1 MSCFRSS
8 TFSAGGKV
16 FRPIA
21 ISSQLSSSHKF
32 CSMLIDVALSA
43 HGSLPARIMTRG
55 KSLLFIGSPIFVQM
69 MDKLRNISAMRTFPG
84 SLGKNLLHGR
94 SVMMQLSPK
103 FHSLFEL
110 RIRLGFTIPFSRSS
124 LEFLCVTLVI
134 LFEILTHVLAFVEG
148 HVLLLCR
155 QGLMIR
161 REKRV
166 SSEKVKIKSSPY
178 GDIGNKRYK
187 GSSAIA
193 NTLLTAINERIF
205 HNDGKPEMIPL
216 QTLIA
221 ASNELP
227 AESEEL
233 AAFHDRFLLKYEVKY
248 IFERGS
254 FLRMLSGYSIQGETT
269 SLSMDE
275 LAACQE
281 EVRAVTVTDE
291 VRTLVDKIRFE
302 LQKEGIIVS
311 DRVFNTSQDLV
322 KAETWLMGLKE
333 TPPEALAICQHAY
346 WDEPKKSRNVKMT
359 VLRAS
364 SKEMLAIE
372 QAYEEAQDLIRVKT
386 KMDDETS
393 ELKEGL
399 ETRKKLQ
406 KIVKV
411 LAEGI
416 EFFEKKKLPSF
427 KYKSMLEAARFR
439 LQTIDADLM
448 GEDMETITK
457 KKGK

>member
-1 MSCFRSS
+1 MQLVQKFQQIEAEINNIFMERHD
-8 TFSAGGKV
+8 AVHGLL
-16 FRPIA
+16 IA
-21 ISSQLSSSHKF
+21 LLAKKHLLMLGPPGTAKSQLAREASGRINSSKYFEYLLTRFTTPEEIFGPFSLK
-32 CSMLIDVALSA
+32 ALEND
-43 HGSLPARIMTRG
+43 HYMRLV
-55 KSLLFIGSPIFVQM
+55 K
-69 MDKLRNISAMRTFPG
+69 DKLPECHI
-84 SLGKNLLHGR
+84 
-94 SVMMQLSPK
+94 
-103 FHSLFEL
+103 
-110 RIRLGFTIPFSRSS
+110 
-124 LEFLCVTLVI
+124 
-134 LFEILTHVLAFVEG
+134 AFIDEV
-148 HVLLLCR
+148 
-155 QGLMIR
+155 
-161 REKRV
+161 
-166 SSEKVKIKSSPY
+166 
-178 GDIGNKRYK
+178 YK

-205 HNDGKPEMIPL
+205 HNDGKAQLIPL
-216 QTLIA
+216 QTMIG

-227 AESEEL
+227 SESEEL

-254 FLRMLSGYSIQGETT
+254 FMRMLKGDQVQAERTTISI
-269 SLSMDE
+269 DE
-275 LAACQE
+275 LKEAQDQVKQVKISE
-281 EVRAVTVTDE
+281 E
-291 VRTLVDKIRFE
+291 VRTLVDRVRFE

-311 DRVFNTSQDLV
+311 DRVFNTSQDLIR
-322 KAETWLMGLKE
+322 AEAWLMGLTE
-333 TPPEALAICQHAY
+333 TIPEAMGICQHAY

-406 KIVKV
+406 KITKI

-416 EFFEKKKLPSF
+416 EFFEKKKLPTF

-448 GEDMETITK
+448 GSDMEEITK
-457 KKGK
+457 KGKGKNA